1 MTCPNCRNTEHLK
14 GARFCALCGTSLEG
28 CIGCINEEKDRDMD
42 CCWNCSRNRLNTRKD
57 LFVHKPIDGGE
68 RK

>member
-1 MTCPNCRNTEHLK
+1 MTCPKCHNSEHVE
-14 GARFCALCGTSLEG
+14 GARFCMICGTPLKSCEG
-28 CIGCINEEKDRDMD
+28 CTNENKSRDMD

-57 LFVHKPIDGGE
+57 LFVHRRTDGGE